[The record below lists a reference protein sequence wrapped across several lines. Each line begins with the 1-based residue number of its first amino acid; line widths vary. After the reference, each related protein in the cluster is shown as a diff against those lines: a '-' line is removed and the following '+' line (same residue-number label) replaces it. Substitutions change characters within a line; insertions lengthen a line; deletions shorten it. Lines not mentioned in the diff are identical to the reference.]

1 MENKIQINRFRQERE
16 QLKKMAR
23 TVNNCPFRTRYH
35 IMPPVGWLND
45 PNGLCQLRGVYH
57 AYFQYSPL
65 SVHGGGGYWGH
76 CVSKDL
82 LHWEYKEPV
91 LTTDTPEDAGGVYSG
106 SALIESDHRHLVET
120 GNGKLRRDYDYI
132 DSGRISTQILTES
145 DDGQHMSGKI
155 KLLGMDDYPENITQ
169 HVRDPKVWK
178 ESGKYYMVLGARA
191 RAWDAAGRRSDKG
204 GILIYDS
211 DNREKWSLYRE
222 IVPEQKFGYMWE
234 CPDIFS
240 LDERRILSFCPQG
253 LPSEPEK
260 YQNLY
265 QSGYSVLPSP
275 DLCNEYSS
283 RQNNGTAECAW
294 NPEETFQE
302 WDMGFD
308 FYAPQSFEDEEGR
321 RILIGWAGVPDTEKA
336 HRNLSVE
343 NGWQHCLTLPT
354 ELVYHSG
361 KIFRRPVRELE
372 ELPWKEMYPDAADD
386 VSRKYHWEDQTVEI
400 REGEIAGGERE
411 YLIGQ
416 EDNGLTIRVSGDR
429 VELNFLNRDGKPSV
443 CGGGRT
449 VRTGRVEEQVEDI
462 LVIIDSSI
470 AEVFVNG
477 GETVFTTRIYLDKQ
491 ERQLVTDG
499 RCRIL
504 AI

>member
-106 SALIESDHRHLVET
+106 SALIESDRMYLFYT
-120 GNGKLRRDYDYI
+120 GNVKLPGDYDYI

-145 DDGQHMSGKI
+145 GDGQHMSGKI
-155 KLLGMDDYPENITQ
+155 KLLGMEDYPENITQ

-222 IVPEQKFGYMWE
+222 NRAGTEI
-234 CPDIFS
+234 
-240 LDERRILSFCPQG
+240 R
-253 LPSEPEK
+253 
-260 YQNLY
+260 LY
-265 QSGYSVLPSP
+265 VGMSGYLQP
-275 DLCNEYSS
+275 
-283 RQNNGTAECAW
+283 G
-294 NPEETFQE
+294 
-302 WDMGFD
+302 
-308 FYAPQSFEDEEGR
+308 
-321 RILIGWAGVPDTEKA
+321 
-336 HRNLSVE
+336 
-343 NGWQHCLTLPT
+343 
-354 ELVYHSG
+354 
-361 KIFRRPVRELE
+361 
-372 ELPWKEMYPDAADD
+372 
-386 VSRKYHWEDQTVEI
+386 
-400 REGEIAGGERE
+400 
-411 YLIGQ
+411 
-416 EDNGLTIRVSGDR
+416 
-429 VELNFLNRDGKPSV
+429 
-443 CGGGRT
+443 
-449 VRTGRVEEQVEDI
+449 
-462 LVIIDSSI
+462 
-470 AEVFVNG
+470 
-477 GETVFTTRIYLDKQ
+477 
-491 ERQLVTDG
+491 
-499 RCRIL
+499 
-504 AI
+504 

>member
-1 MENKIQINRFRQERE
+1 
-16 QLKKMAR
+16 
-23 TVNNCPFRTRYH
+23 
-35 IMPPVGWLND
+35 
-45 PNGLCQLRGVYH
+45 
-57 AYFQYSPL
+57 
-65 SVHGGGGYWGH
+65 
-76 CVSKDL
+76 
-82 LHWEYKEPV
+82 
-91 LTTDTPEDAGGVYSG
+91 
-106 SALIESDHRHLVET
+106 
-120 GNGKLRRDYDYI
+120 
-132 DSGRISTQILTES
+132 
-145 DDGQHMSGKI
+145 
-155 KLLGMDDYPENITQ
+155 MDDYPENITQ

-343 NGWQHCLTLPT
+343 NGWQHCLTIPA
-354 ELVYHSG
+354 ELTCHDG
-361 KIFRRPVRELE
+361 KIYRRPVRELE
-372 ELPWKEMYPDAADD
+372 NLNWKSAVPENGRYRWVDKTLKA
-386 VSRKYHWEDQTVEI
+386 VFSQIRGEKRQICIGTEKNHLKVTVQGDQ
-400 REGEIAGGERE
+400 
-411 YLIGQ
+411 
-416 EDNGLTIRVSGDR
+416 
-429 VELNFLNRDGKPSV
+429 VELSFLDEKGTPAA
-443 CGGGRT
+443 CGGGRGK
-449 VRTGRVEEQVEDI
+449 RTGRVENKIEDLLI
-462 LVIIDSSI
+462 LIDSSI
-470 AEVFVNG
+470 IEIFVNQ
-477 GETVFTTRIYLDKQ
+477 GELVFTTRIYLEKE
-491 ERQLVTDG
+491 EREIRAGKWENAFLEVVEE
-499 RCRIL
+499 
-504 AI
+504 

>member
-106 SALIESDHRHLVET
+106 SALIESDRMYLFYT
-120 GNGKLRRDYDYI
+120 GNVKLPGDYDYI

-240 LDERRILSFCPQG
+240 LDARRILSFCPQG

-321 RILIGWAGVPDTEKA
+321 RILIGWAGVPDTEKHTA
-336 HRNLSVE
+336 I
-343 NGWQHCLTLPT
+343 C
-354 ELVYHSG
+354 
-361 KIFRRPVRELE
+361 
-372 ELPWKEMYPDAADD
+372 PWKTAG
-386 VSRKYHWEDQTVEI
+386 STV
-400 REGEIAGGERE
+400 
-411 YLIGQ
+411 
-416 EDNGLTIRVSGDR
+416 
-429 VELNFLNRDGKPSV
+429 
-443 CGGGRT
+443 
-449 VRTGRVEEQVEDI
+449 
-462 LVIIDSSI
+462 
-470 AEVFVNG
+470 
-477 GETVFTTRIYLDKQ
+477 
-491 ERQLVTDG
+491 
-499 RCRIL
+499 
-504 AI
+504 

>member
-23 TVNNCPFRTRYH
+23 TVNNCPFRIRYH

-106 SALIESDHRHLVET
+106 SALIESDRMYLFYT
-120 GNGKLRRDYDYI
+120 GNVKLPGDYDYI

-145 DDGQHMSGKI
+145 GDGQHMSGKI

-260 YQNLY
+260 FQNLY

-343 NGWQHCLTLPT
+343 
-354 ELVYHSG
+354 
-361 KIFRRPVRELE
+361 
-372 ELPWKEMYPDAADD
+372 
-386 VSRKYHWEDQTVEI
+386 
-400 REGEIAGGERE
+400 
-411 YLIGQ
+411 
-416 EDNGLTIRVSGDR
+416 
-429 VELNFLNRDGKPSV
+429 
-443 CGGGRT
+443 RT
-449 VRTGRVEEQVEDI
+449 M
-462 LVIIDSSI
+462 
-470 AEVFVNG
+470 
-477 GETVFTTRIYLDKQ
+477 
-491 ERQLVTDG
+491 
-499 RCRIL
+499 
-504 AI
+504 